1 MFPKKKLSGAF
12 FRDIMIWTVHWNRVR
27 RLGQCGIV
35 IADLK
40 VEANS
45 CNPANP

>member
-1 MFPKKKLSGAF
+1 MLPKKQVSGVF
-12 FRDIMIWTVHWNRVR
+12 FRDIMIWTIHWNRVR
-27 RLGQCGIV
+27 RFGHCG

-45 CNPANP
+45 CNSTHL